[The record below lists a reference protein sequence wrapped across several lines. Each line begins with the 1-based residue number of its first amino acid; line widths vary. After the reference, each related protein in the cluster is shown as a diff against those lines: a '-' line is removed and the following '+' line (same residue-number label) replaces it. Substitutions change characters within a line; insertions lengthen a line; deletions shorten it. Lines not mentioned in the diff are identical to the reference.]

1 MRQRTAKLSAVNTAR
16 QPAAGH
22 QLAPHQAQQTPSP
35 GYGRGIPEYSQGTPQ
50 VSWQQ
55 PVATQGYSQPIYQ
68 QPPQTP
74 TRQFQQPSQPQTRQ
88 FQQPSQPQTERLDG
102 ASVIHRGKIQ
112 MKDAIT
118 LITLR
123 LAKLEEMTSTPGF
136 HSIMSG
142 SSDGDVDGDN
152 NISSELIE
160 SINDR
165 LSGLE
170 NNMNLL
176 FEQTNDLN
184 LQFEEMKTNIQTII
198 DGTCIDHSDLIIQ
211 TASNQDDNVD
221 VFQNVT
227 IQANN
232 PIPSEVDTNND
243 DDDDDDV
250 DDNDM

>member
-22 QLAPHQAQQTPSP
+22 QLAPHQVQQTPSP
-35 GYGRGIPEYSQGTPQ
+35 GYGRGVTEYPQGTPQ

-74 TRQFQQPSQPQTRQ
+74 SRQFQQPSQPQSRQ
-88 FQQPSQPQTERLDG
+88 FQQPSQPQTERIDG

-123 LAKLEEMTSTPGF
+123 LAKLEEITSAPGF

-142 SSDGDVDGDN
+142 SLDGDVDGDN

-176 FEQTNDLN
+176 FERTNDLN
-184 LQFEEMKTNIQTII
+184 VQFEEMKTNIQMII

-211 TASNQDDNVD
+211 PAGNQDDNVD
-221 VFQNVT
+221 IFQNVT
-227 IQANN
+227 IQSNN

-243 DDDDDDV
+243 DEDDV
-250 DDNDM
+250 DENDT